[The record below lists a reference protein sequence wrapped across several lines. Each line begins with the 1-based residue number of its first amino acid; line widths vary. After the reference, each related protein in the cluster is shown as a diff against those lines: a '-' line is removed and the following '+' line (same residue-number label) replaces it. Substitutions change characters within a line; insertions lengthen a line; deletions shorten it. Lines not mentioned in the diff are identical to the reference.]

1 MAKQGEKEVSLD
13 LLIGKVPD
21 PAAKYAS
28 ILELLAYGNL
38 KVSEI
43 HLSHLQ
49 YTKEEDSL
57 LSISPSEQETG
68 QVCAEPQSKLSPTP
82 VSRLGGWWPG
92 GLRQAEFYDSS
103 YPWVMR
109 FEFPTSDHF
118 NCVPR

>member
-13 LLIGKVPD
+13 LLIGEVPD

-28 ILELLAYGNL
+28 ILKLLAYGNV

-43 HLSHLQ
+43 QLSHLQ

-57 LSISPSEQETG
+57 LSFSPSEHETS
-68 QVCAEPQSKLSPTP
+68 QVCAEAVQALSPSP
-82 VSRLGGWWPG
+82 VSRLGGWWPS

-103 YPWVMR
+103 YPWVMC

-118 NCVPR
+118 N